1 MKIVKIFMSL
11 VLVCAVIV
19 QTNAQTYLG
28 YTNGNVERKKGVRF
42 GTAEK
47 QGMAIRISAEKAHVL
62 KGTKITALRAAFGTS
77 TLKDIKVF
85 VTKDLNGASIT
96 TSSASGASTSFKEF
110 AFSEPYIVDGEEFYV
125 GMTFNVSTS
134 YKPILFDLTSD
145 FAGSLFYALSDNEW
159 VDVTQKGYGGL
170 NLQMVCEAEPEFS
183 DLIVKPIA
191 VEGFV
196 KSGDK
201 RTLEGQ
207 IFNFGTRP
215 AQDFSISYKV
225 GDGKEFVSSYSTTT
239 VNTNTTFD
247 FSLSDAEL
255 TGEGRLPLQLNVKF
269 NDATPEYS
277 ISDNVVA
284 TSLFIY
290 PEWIQ
295 KKTLI
300 ETFTG
305 QTCGNC
311 PAAHSFLEKALVG
324 NEDKFVVIS
333 HHSGYQPDAFTMAE
347 DVDFTWFYNS
357 SSLYAPAIMFD
368 RAPYAD
374 GLASIVFEGNDS
386 KLVNNAMKVF
396 PTKEPFISIQLNN
409 KFDASTRQGTL
420 EVEVYTFVNPTEA
433 EHRLNLHLVQD
444 DMVATQS
451 GMGSNYVHHHVFRGC
466 LNGTWGET
474 IELIEGTT
482 VKKTIEY
489 TIPEKIISTH
499 ANKVS
504 LEAILENMQIVA
516 FVSDAAN
523 SPLECIVWNSESIPV
538 LQSADGIGEL
548 QANCALTVDVCGQTL
563 RLPSVGNRALVY
575 AISGQTVASFASG
588 ESCTLPKG
596 TYVVKVYGKNGETA
610 VKKIIL

>member
-1 MKIVKIFMSL
+1 MSL

-42 GTAEK
+42 GTAVK

-170 NLQMVCEAEPEFS
+170 NLQMVCEAVPEFS

-255 TGEGRLPLQLNVKF
+255 TGEGRLPLQLNVKL

-311 PAAHSFLEKALVG
+311 PAAHSILEKALVG
-324 NEDKFVVIS
+324 KEDKFVVVS

-474 IELIEGTT
+474 IELIEGAT
-482 VKKTIEY
+482 VRKTIEY

-538 LQSADGIGEL
+538 LQSADGIGKL

-563 RLPSVGNRALVY
+563 RLPSVGNRAFVY

>member
-1 MKIVKIFMSL
+1 MSL

-110 AFSEPYIVDGEEFYV
+110 AFSEPYIIDGEEFYV

-170 NLQMVCEAEPEFS
+170 NLQMVCEAVPEFS

-247 FSLSDAEL
+247 F
-255 TGEGRLPLQLNVKF
+255 
-269 NDATPEYS
+269 
-277 ISDNVVA
+277 
-284 TSLFIY
+284 
-290 PEWIQ
+290 
-295 KKTLI
+295 
-300 ETFTG
+300 
-305 QTCGNC
+305 
-311 PAAHSFLEKALVG
+311 
-324 NEDKFVVIS
+324 
-333 HHSGYQPDAFTMAE
+333 
-347 DVDFTWFYNS
+347 
-357 SSLYAPAIMFD
+357 
-368 RAPYAD
+368 
-374 GLASIVFEGNDS
+374 
-386 KLVNNAMKVF
+386 
-396 PTKEPFISIQLNN
+396 
-409 KFDASTRQGTL
+409 
-420 EVEVYTFVNPTEA
+420 
-433 EHRLNLHLVQD
+433 
-444 DMVATQS
+444 
-451 GMGSNYVHHHVFRGC
+451 
-466 LNGTWGET
+466 
-474 IELIEGTT
+474 
-482 VKKTIEY
+482 
-489 TIPEKIISTH
+489 
-499 ANKVS
+499 
-504 LEAILENMQIVA
+504 
-516 FVSDAAN
+516 
-523 SPLECIVWNSESIPV
+523 
-538 LQSADGIGEL
+538 
-548 QANCALTVDVCGQTL
+548 
-563 RLPSVGNRALVY
+563 
-575 AISGQTVASFASG
+575 
-588 ESCTLPKG
+588 
-596 TYVVKVYGKNGETA
+596 
-610 VKKIIL
+610 

>member
-1 MKIVKIFMSL
+1 MSL

-85 VTKDLNGASIT
+85 VTRDLNGASIT

-110 AFSEPYIVDGEEFYV
+110 AFSEPYIIDGEEFYV

-170 NLQMVCEAEPEFS
+170 NLQMVCEAVPEFS

-255 TGEGRLPLQLNVKF
+255 TGEGRLPLQLNVML

-311 PAAHSFLEKALVG
+311 PAAHSILEKALVG
-324 NEDKFVVIS
+324 NEDKFVVVS

-374 GLASIVFEGNDS
+374 GLASIVFEGNDF

-474 IELIEGTT
+474 IELIEGAT
-482 VKKTIEY
+482 VRKTIEY

-538 LQSADGIGEL
+538 LQSADGIGKL

>member
-1 MKIVKIFMSL
+1 MSL

-42 GTAEK
+42 GTADK

-77 TLKDIKVF
+77 TLEDIKVF

-96 TSSASGASTSFKEF
+96 TSSVSGASTSFKEF

-170 NLQMVCEAEPEFS
+170 NLQMVCEAVPEFS

-201 RTLEGQ
+201 RILEGQ

-225 GDGKEFVSSYSTTT
+225 GDGKEFVSSYSTTI

-255 TGEGRLPLQLNVKF
+255 TGEGRLPLQLNVKL

-311 PAAHSFLEKALVG
+311 PAAHSILEKALVG
-324 NEDKFVVIS
+324 NEDKFVVVS

-538 LQSADGIGEL
+538 LQSADGIGKL

-563 RLPSVGNRALVY
+563 RLPSVGNRAFVY
-575 AISGQTVASFASG
+575 AISGQTVASFAFG

>member
-1 MKIVKIFMSL
+1 MSL

-77 TLKDIKVF
+77 TLTDIKVF

-96 TSSASGASTSFKEF
+96 TSSVSGASTSFKEF

-125 GMTFNVSTS
+125 GMTFNVSPS

-170 NLQMVCEAEPEFS
+170 NLQMVCEAVPEFS

-311 PAAHSFLEKALVG
+311 PAAHSILEKALVG
-324 NEDKFVVIS
+324 NEDKFVVVS

-374 GLASIVFEGNDS
+374 GLSSIVFEGNDS

-474 IELIEGTT
+474 IELIEGAT
-482 VKKTIEY
+482 VRKTIEY

-563 RLPSVGNRALVY
+563 RLPSVGNRAFVY

>member
-1 MKIVKIFMSL
+1 MSL

-42 GTAEK
+42 GTADK

-125 GMTFNVSTS
+125 GMTFNVLTS

-170 NLQMVCEAEPEFS
+170 NLQMVCEAVPEFS

-255 TGEGRLPLQLNVKF
+255 TGEGRLPLQLNVML

-311 PAAHSFLEKALVG
+311 PAAHSILEKALVG
-324 NEDKFVVIS
+324 NEDKFVVVS

-409 KFDASTRQGTL
+409 KFDTSTRQGTL

-523 SPLECIVWNSESIPV
+523 SPLECVVWNSESIPV
-538 LQSADGIGEL
+538 LQPADGIGEL

>member
-1 MKIVKIFMSL
+1 MSL
-11 VLVCAVIV
+11 VLVCVVIV

-42 GTAEK
+42 GTADK

-170 NLQMVCEAEPEFS
+170 NLQMVCEAVPEFS

-255 TGEGRLPLQLNVKF
+255 TGEGRLPLQLNVML

-311 PAAHSFLEKALVG
+311 PAAHSILEKALVG
-324 NEDKFVVIS
+324 NEDKFVVVS

-466 LNGTWGET
+466 MNGTWGET
-474 IELIEGTT
+474 IELIEGAT
-482 VKKTIEY
+482 VRKTIEY

-523 SPLECIVWNSESIPV
+523 SPLECVVWNSESIPV

>member
-1 MKIVKIFMSL
+1 MSL

-42 GTAEK
+42 GTADK

-77 TLKDIKVF
+77 ILKDIKVF

-96 TSSASGASTSFKEF
+96 TSPASGASTSFKEF

-170 NLQMVCEAEPEFS
+170 NLQMVCEAVPEFS

-255 TGEGRLPLQLNVKF
+255 TGEGRLPLQLNVKL

-311 PAAHSFLEKALVG
+311 PAAHSILEKALVG
-324 NEDKFVVIS
+324 NEDKFVIVS

-474 IELIEGTT
+474 IELIEGAT

-563 RLPSVGNRALVY
+563 RLPSVVNRAFVY

>member
-1 MKIVKIFMSL
+1 MSL

-85 VTKDLNGASIT
+85 VTRDLNGASIT
-96 TSSASGASTSFKEF
+96 TSTASGASTSFKEF

-170 NLQMVCEAEPEFS
+170 NLQMVCEAVPEFS

-255 TGEGRLPLQLNVKF
+255 TGEGRLPLQLNVML

-311 PAAHSFLEKALVG
+311 PAAHSILEKALVG
-324 NEDKFVVIS
+324 NEDKFVIVS

-474 IELIEGTT
+474 IELIEGAT

>member
-1 MKIVKIFMSL
+1 MQQNIQQVRLFYFDNNRLKI
-11 VLVCAVIV
+11 A
-19 QTNAQTYLG
+19 
-28 YTNGNVERKKGVRF
+28 
-42 GTAEK
+42 
-47 QGMAIRISAEKAHVL
+47 
-62 KGTKITALRAAFGTS
+62 
-77 TLKDIKVF
+77 KDIEILREVPLSDF
-85 VTKDLNGASIT
+85 VWIDLNDVAPETESELEQFLKIYIQEEEEIEEIEMSSRYIETADTMVANSNFLLDTYDKEPVSFILKNNILVSVRDNSNLKSFNETVKKMFASPRNYPTGYHIFVALLETRVEYDADMIEEANSSIT
-96 TSSASGASTSFKEF
+96 K
-110 AFSEPYIVDGEEFYV
+110 
-125 GMTFNVSTS
+125 
-134 YKPILFDLTSD
+134 
-145 FAGSLFYALSDNEW
+145 LS
-159 VDVTQKGYGGL
+159 
-170 NLQMVCEAEPEFS
+170 
-183 DLIVKPIA
+183 
-191 VEGFV
+191 
-196 KSGDK
+196 
-201 RTLEGQ
+201 
-207 IFNFGTRP
+207 
-215 AQDFSISYKV
+215 
-225 GDGKEFVSSYSTTT
+225 
-239 VNTNTTFD
+239 
-247 FSLSDAEL
+247 
-255 TGEGRLPLQLNVKF
+255 
-269 NDATPEYS
+269 
-277 ISDNVVA
+277 
-284 TSLFIY
+284 
-290 PEWIQ
+290 
-295 KKTLI
+295 KTL
-300 ETFTG
+300 
-305 QTCGNC
+305 
-311 PAAHSFLEKALVG
+311 
-324 NEDKFVVIS
+324 
-333 HHSGYQPDAFTMAE
+333 TMAE

-482 VKKTIEY
+482 VKKTVEY

-548 QANCALTVDVCGQTL
+548 QANSALTVDVCGQTL

>member
-1 MKIVKIFMSL
+1 MSL
-11 VLVCAVIV
+11 ILVCAVIV

-110 AFSEPYIVDGEEFYV
+110 AFSEPYIVDDEEFYV

-170 NLQMVCEAEPEFS
+170 NLQMVCEAVPEFS

-255 TGEGRLPLQLNVKF
+255 TGEGRLPLQLNVKL

-277 ISDNVVA
+277 TSDNVVA

-311 PAAHSFLEKALVG
+311 PAAHSILEKALVG
-324 NEDKFVVIS
+324 NEDKFVVVS

-409 KFDASTRQGTL
+409 KFDAPTRQGTL

-474 IELIEGTT
+474 IELIEGAT
-482 VKKTIEY
+482 VRKTIEY

-504 LEAILENMQIVA
+504 LDAILENMQIVA

-538 LQSADGIGEL
+538 LQSADGIGKL

-563 RLPSVGNRALVY
+563 RLPSVGNRAFVY

>member
-1 MKIVKIFMSL
+1 MSL

-42 GTAEK
+42 GTADK

-96 TSSASGASTSFKEF
+96 TSSASRASTSFKEF

-170 NLQMVCEAEPEFS
+170 NLQMVCEAVPEFS

-255 TGEGRLPLQLNVKF
+255 TGEGRLPLQLNVKL

-324 NEDKFVVIS
+324 NEDKFVVVS

-374 GLASIVFEGNDS
+374 GLASIVFEGNNS

-451 GMGSNYVHHHVFRGC
+451 GKGSNYVHHHVFRGC

-482 VKKTIEY
+482 VKKTVEY

-548 QANCALTVDVCGQTL
+548 QANCALIVDVCGQTL

>member
-1 MKIVKIFMSL
+1 MSL

-85 VTKDLNGASIT
+85 VTRDLNGASIT
-96 TSSASGASTSFKEF
+96 TSTASGASTSFKEF

-125 GMTFNVSTS
+125 GMTFDVSTS

-170 NLQMVCEAEPEFS
+170 NLQMVCEAVPEFS

-255 TGEGRLPLQLNVKF
+255 TGEGRLPLQLNVML

-311 PAAHSFLEKALVG
+311 PEAHSILEKALVG
-324 NEDKFVVIS
+324 NEDKFVVVS

-474 IELIEGTT
+474 IELIEGAT
-482 VKKTIEY
+482 VRKTIEY